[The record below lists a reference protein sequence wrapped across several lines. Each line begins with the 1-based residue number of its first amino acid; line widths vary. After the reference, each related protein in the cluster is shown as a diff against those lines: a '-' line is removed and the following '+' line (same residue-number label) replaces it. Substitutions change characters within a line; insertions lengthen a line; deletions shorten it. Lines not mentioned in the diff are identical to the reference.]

1 MVRLH
6 RLPYEQHVTSSSF
19 NASQEI
25 LRDLAEAQCR
35 TGADRV
41 ESPTL
46 QSRRPPVQSPTD
58 ASSSC
63 SAFPSSLVGRTF
75 SVETKSAVS
84 SRVNWLIWSTMV
96 AILGFAGAAA
106 ASDCHLRC
114 ILCCAP
120 PTAGRAPIAGR
131 AAQTQRLRARDAGA
145 DMLCGECGRSMG
157 WMDVVVVVDFCGQR
171 DGGVAQAHAPQKS
184 LVLRSSRGQA
194 RHRNFNVTTYPPPLY
209 ESVEI
214 MGRRPESYIQ
224 HSYRS
229 IAR

>member
-1 MVRLH
+1 MRFIAAV
-6 RLPYEQHVTSSSF
+6 EC
-19 NASQEI
+19 
-25 LRDLAEAQCR
+25 AEAPIGSAHATRVCNGKQGHNRAAMRSRLLWAHDQHCCTAPRNPHSPSPVYTGYCR
-35 TGADRV
+35 T
-41 ESPTL
+41 L
-46 QSRRPPVQSPTD
+46 
-58 ASSSC
+58 
-63 SAFPSSLVGRTF
+63 
-75 SVETKSAVS
+75 SVETRSAVS
-84 SRVNWLIWSTMV
+84 SSVNWLIWSTMV
-96 AILGFAGAAA
+96 AILGLVGAAA